1 MESEKIVKALK
12 EGRLYEAK
20 GLITKEIDMLSD
32 EELKEVLEVAEE
44 KAREYEDLE
53 LYKIV
58 TYYYAEFLGIDKLV
72 EFEEFARKKGFEGLM
87 ELADLYDLL
96 GFPEK
101 ALETYREILENERDP
116 EKLGEAYFG
125 IATVHEE
132 LQEYD
137 KALEMIKKAIENLEK
152 SNNREKL
159 LRAKIYEGYLIF
171 EAGEKV
177 KAKEKLARLLP
188 EVPRGE
194 LKAQIHL
201 AFEEIF
207 EDEEN
212 YEAAMQECLYALLEA
227 RGTDFFEIAFD
238 SLVDLIW
245 QLMLE
250 DDFEEIYNSMPMFK
264 AAIPEFEGFF
274 EGVRRIAL
282 YKDGKIGREDVSE
295 IITKVKDERLASI
308 LEFLGE
314 AEL

>member
-1 MESEKIVKALK
+1 MEVERILKALE
-12 EGRLYEAK
+12 EGKIDEAK
-20 GLITKEIDMLSD
+20 TLMAKEVDMLSD
-32 EELKEVLEVAEE
+32 EELKEVLEIAEK
-44 KAREYEDLE
+44 KAKEYEDLE

-58 TYYYAEFLGIDKLV
+58 VYYYAEFFGIDKLA
-72 EFEEFARKKGFEGLM
+72 EFEELARRKEFEGLM
-87 ELADLYDLL
+87 ELADLYSLL

-101 ALETYREILENERDP
+101 ALEIYREILEKETDP

-125 IATVHEE
+125 IATIHEE

-137 KALEMIKKAIENLEK
+137 KALEVIKKAIESLEK
-152 SNNREKL
+152 SSNREKL
-159 LRAKIYEGYLIF
+159 LRAKIYEGYLTF
-171 EAGEKV
+171 EAGDKV
-177 KAKEKLARLLP
+177 KAKEKLAKLLP
-188 EVPRGE
+188 EVPEGE
-194 LKAQIHL
+194 LKSQVHL

-227 RGTDFFEIAFD
+227 KGTDFFEVAFD
-238 SLVDLIW
+238 GLIDLIW

-264 AAIPEFEGFF
+264 AAIPEFEDFF

-282 YKDGKIGREDVSE
+282 YKDGKVGREEVSE
-295 IITKVKDERLASI
+295 IITKVKDERLVSI